1 MALFFFGQFVFAG
14 NQFWLIET
22 TILGH
27 EKGKAGTQTNC
38 VKCREDD
45 DFCSRYNKEA
55 LKA

>member
-22 TILGH
+22 ALLSH